1 MFWLWFIVA
10 CICLAVGLY
19 IVGRLEADEDSKIG
33 LFWCIFLGSLIWPAV
48 LAVVISFGPFV
59 GFYWLGE
66 RQRKKK
72 KENSTKNK

>member
-10 CICLAVGLY
+10 CISLAVGLY
-19 IVGRLEADEDSKIG
+19 ILGRLEADEDIKISF
-33 LFWCIFLGSLIWPAV
+33 FWCIFLSSLIWPAV